1 MEFFQRLLNAYKK
14 ADKQAGGWLP
24 GGGTASP
31 LTRAKQEG
39 ERNMANQIRQQSQQY
54 VGQPGRLA
62 GRGQLSNVVRA
73 TTQAGTNPVSV
84 ALGDPKAVEKVSQYY
99 AQYPEM
105 QNEFDLNTNMF
116 LRYLSG
122 TGADGLKIAPVQKL
136 EPGVYPEHMVYLKSA
151 GLCGQSDLVEV
162 VNGRVN
168 IIDYKTNNE
177 IKTESFKDWEGIS
190 EKLMSPVNNLDD
202 CNFNHYSLQLSI
214 YMYIILKHNPKLQ
227 PGKMYIH
234 HVLFDIEGVD
244 EFGYPI
250 TKYDHNNDPVVKEV
264 IPMEIPYLKDEVI
277 SIINWLHDNRDN
289 IKKK

>member
-1 MEFFQRLLNAYKK
+1 MSIVFNADDHSYKSVDPNDEIKWISVTTLLSSLKK
-14 ADKQAGGWLP
+14 SFD
-24 GGGTASP
+24 
-31 LTRAKQEG
+31 AKKVA
-39 ERNMANQIRQQSQQY
+39 ERVSKNKKSKWYGIDPKTIVQIWDNEAN
-54 VGQPGRLA
+54 
-62 GRGQLSNVVRA
+62 RA
-73 TTQAGTNPVSV
+73 TTLGTFYHNQRE
-84 ALGDPKAVEKVSQYY
+84 A
-99 AQYPEM
+99 
-105 QNEFDLNTNMF
+105 DLCSLASIERDGVTVPIFKPYEQPN
-116 LRYLSG
+116 
-122 TGADGLKIAPVQKL
+122 GLKIAPVQKL

-168 IIDYKTNNE
+168 IIDYKPNKE
-177 IKTESFKDWEGIS
+177 IKTESFKNWEGIS
-190 EKLMSPVNNLDD
+190 EKMYPPVDHLDD
-202 CNFNHYSLQLSI
+202 CNFNHYALQLSI

>member
-1 MEFFQRLLNAYKK
+1 MSIVFNAADHSYKSVE
-14 ADKQAGGWLP
+14 ADDIKWISVTSLVSQFKKP
-24 GGGTASP
+24 FD
-31 LTRAKQEG
+31 AKTVAARVTKSKRSKWYGIAPEKIL
-39 ERNMANQIRQQSQQY
+39 EIWDSEAN
-54 VGQPGRLA
+54 
-62 GRGQLSNVVRA
+62 RA
-73 TTQAGTNPVSV
+73 TTLGTYYHNQREADLCSFASIERDGVTVPVIT
-84 ALGDPKAVEKVSQYY
+84 PVE
-99 AQYPEM
+99 EI
-105 QNEFDLNTNMF
+105 
-116 LRYLSG
+116 
-122 TGADGLKIAPVQKL
+122 DGLKQAPSQRL
-136 EPGVYPEHMVYLKSA
+136 DPGVYPEHMVFLKSA
-151 GLCGQSDLVEV
+151 GICGQSDLVEV
-162 VNGRVN
+162 VNGCVN
-168 IIDYKTNNE
+168 ITDYKTNKE

-190 EKLMSPVNNLDD
+190 EKLLSPVNNLDD